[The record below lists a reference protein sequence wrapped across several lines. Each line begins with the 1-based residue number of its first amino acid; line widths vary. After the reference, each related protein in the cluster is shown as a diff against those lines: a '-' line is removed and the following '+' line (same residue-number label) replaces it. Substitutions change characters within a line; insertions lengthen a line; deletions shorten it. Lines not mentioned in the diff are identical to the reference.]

1 MEKHLCISPK
11 LGHLVQLF
19 SIKEDSGERNSINER
34 EYQDCCRPN
43 TELTVRKYCCWNVMT
58 FSKNILAVLFILS
71 TINLCL
77 GKPRWI
83 FLNDKKNRAEE
94 NDDETLSYGKNDE
107 NLANE
112 WKKRNIIEIKQKRC
126 NEPNCMKWPEHEKKE
141 Q

>member
-1 MEKHLCISPK
+1 
-11 LGHLVQLF
+11 
-19 SIKEDSGERNSINER
+19 
-34 EYQDCCRPN
+34 
-43 TELTVRKYCCWNVMT
+43 MT

-126 NEPNCMKWPEHEKKE
+126 NEPNCMKWPKHEKKE